1 MKKWLSFALI
11 VCLLLSGC
19 EKTEECAQQ
28 TVFCMDTVMDI
39 RIWGNDRDAAM
50 ADVVQMLRD
59 LEKTWSATDENSFLS
74 ALNRGTATPDT
85 QQQAVLDAAV
95 ALQQRTNGAFDP
107 KLGSLVALWGFYD
120 DQHQVPSTDQL
131 QLAMVQPRWD
141 LGGLIKGYAGT
152 LAVEILDRYDV
163 DRAILN
169 LGGNVQTYGEKA
181 EGQPWNVGI
190 QNPSGGDSLGV
201 LAVSGSMAV
210 VTSGDYQRYFELDGV
225 RYHHILDPDTG
236 HPADSALRS
245 VTVICADG
253 TAADALSTA
262 LFVMGWET
270 AADYWRGSSDFE
282 AVFVLTDGRI
292 YATEGAMLSGCE
304 FEVICREN

>member
-19 EKTEECAQQ
+19 GKTEECAQQ

-50 ADVVQMLRD
+50 ADIVQMLRD

-74 ALNRGTATPDT
+74 ALNRGTATPDA

-95 ALQQRTNGAFDP
+95 ALQQRTNGAFEP

-120 DQHQVPSTDQL
+120 DQYQVPSDTQL
-131 QLAMVQPRWD
+131 QQAIVQTRWD

-190 QNPSGGDSLGV
+190 QNPDGGDSLGV
-201 LAVSGSMAV
+201 LAVAGSMAV

-225 RYHHILDPDTG
+225 RYHHILDPETG
-236 HPADSALRS
+236 YPADSALRS

-270 AADYWRGSSDFE
+270 AVDYWRGSSDFE

-292 YATEGAMLSGCE
+292 YATEGAVLSDCE